1 MATQSDPTK
10 NGIYTV
16 SEGEWLRAAD
26 ARTARTLQKGTTVHT
41 QIGTVNVDR
50 VFQFTADEPVVG
62 TDAIAIIPFVSPD
75 ISDVVDEAEALR
87 DETKVLKDATETSA
101 GQAAASASTSAA
113 NAGQTA
119 ADVEATAANLAS
131 AQAARRVPVWQ
142 GHLPDD
148 RVGGRLW
155 YRW

>member
-1 MATQSDPTK
+1 MARPATAAVRLLTGEREPVRLATTANILLHGLKTIDGVPCEVGDRVLVKDQSDPPK

-16 SEGEWLRAAD
+16 SEGEWLRAGD

-87 DETKVLKDATETSA
+87 EK
-101 GQAAASASTSAA
+101 
-113 NAGQTA
+113 
-119 ADVEATAANLAS
+119 
-131 AQAARRVPVWQ
+131 RRC
-142 GHLPDD
+142 
-148 RVGGRLW
+148 
-155 YRW
+155 